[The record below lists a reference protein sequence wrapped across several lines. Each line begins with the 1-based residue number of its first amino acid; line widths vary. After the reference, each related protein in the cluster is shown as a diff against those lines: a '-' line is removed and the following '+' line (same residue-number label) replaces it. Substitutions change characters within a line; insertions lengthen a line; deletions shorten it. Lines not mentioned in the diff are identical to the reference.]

1 MNMCLHD
8 VSTEN
13 FEIVS
18 RDTLATEE
26 DWMQERDF
34 DVTVA
39 NPPYALE
46 WDNGDHRYSDERFAG
61 YNALA
66 PKGNADLAFVQH
78 IIYHMERMLTLTD
91 LKNMSVNDLS
101 SIDIAEHKELTDDM
115 LKYMTSRFLGSL
127 TDEEIESALVNMD
140 TGIYDEQGN
149 LIGDKCE
156 EDDAYEWE
164 D

>member
-1 MNMCLHD
+1 
-8 VSTEN
+8 
-13 FEIVS
+13 
-18 RDTLATEE
+18 
-26 DWMQERDF
+26 
-34 DVTVA
+34 
-39 NPPYALE
+39 
-46 WDNGDHRYSDERFAG
+46 
-61 YNALA
+61 
-66 PKGNADLAFVQH
+66 
-78 IIYHMERMLTLTD
+78 MERVLTLTD

-127 TDEEIESALVNMD
+127 TDEDIERALPSMD
-140 TGIYDEQGN
+140 TGIYDEQGD